1 MPERERRLPP
11 EVDRNLAQAY
21 ATTFISRLD
30 LYPIQLKD
38 GRYITVKG
46 ALTTDQMVAHIEG
59 KITLGAYALNAES
72 IARWLCLDA
81 DEEEHFALLK
91 TVAVD
96 LTAKN
101 VSSYLEQSRR
111 GGHLWL
117 FTPPLPG
124 KTVRDFAR
132 RLLVQYGLPKLEIY
146 PKQDVLTSGVGS
158 LVRLPLGFHR
168 KSGKRYHFITPD
180 NRPIAPTIRQQMAIL
195 SAPVRITQEFI
206 EQTLATTI
214 EPTSPPEKTALPPS
228 KLTPGEQ
235 LSERIRA
242 AMSVYDFIRHYV
254 ELDETGKGLCP
265 FHDDHVQSF
274 QVNIERN
281 YWNCYAGCGGGSLI
295 DFWMKWREAH
305 GQDSS
310 FTVTIK
316 DLAEKLF

>member
-1 MPERERRLPP
+1 MRSKESSPRPEID
-11 EVDRNLAQAY
+11 VQLAEIY
-21 ATTFISRLD
+21 ISTFIYRRD
-30 LYPIQLKD
+30 CYPIQLKD

-59 KITLGAYALNAES
+59 KITLGAYALDAES

-96 LTAKN
+96 LTAKS

-124 KTVRDFAR
+124 KTVRDFAK

-180 NRPIAPTIRQQMAIL
+180 NRPIASTIRQQMAIL
-195 SAPVRITQEFI
+195 AAPARIAQEFI
-206 EQTLATTI
+206 EQTLSATI
-214 EPTSPPEKTALPPS
+214 ETTSPPEKPVLPPS
-228 KLTPGEQ
+228 RLTSGEQ
-235 LSERIRA
+235 LSERIRT
-242 AMSVYDFIRHYV
+242 AMSVYDFVRHYV

-310 FTVTIK
+310 FTATIK